1 MGYDSARS
9 INFAKRKRMT
19 VTMTV
24 TTPISRPTRR
34 MLLPLLIV
42 LLVLIVDQVTKS
54 LARAWLAPRPPLIFG
69 EELVEDGLARL
80 TYFENPGA
88 FLGLGADLPAQLR
101 FWIFTVVAVL
111 LLSGLVVYA
120 WRASAQTS
128 TLMLVGISLLVAG
141 GIGNLIDRIVN
152 DGRVVDF
159 MLVGIGWLRTGVFNV
174 ADMALTA
181 GVIIAVLASLRR
193 PAAHEAAERQ
203 ISAPNP

>member
-1 MGYDSARS
+1 M
-9 INFAKRKRMT
+9 
-19 VTMTV
+19 
-24 TTPISRPTRR
+24 TTPASQSNRQVW
-34 MLLPLLIV
+34 LPLLIV
-42 LLVLIVDQVTKS
+42 LLVIIVDQVTKA
-54 LARAWLAPRPPLIFG
+54 LARAWLAPRPPIIFG
-69 EELVEDGLARL
+69 AELVEGGLARL

-88 FLGLGADLPAQLR
+88 FLGLGADLPAALR

-111 LLSGLVVYA
+111 LLTGLVVYT

-152 DGRVVDF
+152 DGHVVDF
-159 MLVGIGWLRTGVFNV
+159 MLVGVGWLRTGVFNV

-193 PAAHEAAERQ
+193 PAAHEEPERQ
-203 ISAPNP
+203 TEMPH

>member
-1 MGYDSARS
+1 
-9 INFAKRKRMT
+9 
-19 VTMTV
+19 
-24 TTPISRPTRR
+24 

-42 LLVLIVDQVTKS
+42 LLVIVVDQVTKA
-54 LARAWLAPRPPLIFG
+54 LARAWLALRPPLIFG
-69 EELVEDGLARL
+69 EEIVTDGLARL

-88 FLGLGADLPAQLR
+88 FLGLGADLPPVLR

-111 LLSGLVVYA
+111 LLTGLVIYA

-141 GIGNLIDRIVN
+141 GLGNLIDRIVN

-181 GVIIAVLASLRR
+181 GVVISVVASLRR
-193 PAAHEAAERQ
+193 PTMHHEAAEHQ
-203 ISAPNP
+203 VEAPNQ

>member
-1 MGYDSARS
+1 M
-9 INFAKRKRMT
+9 I
-19 VTMTV
+19 V
-24 TTPISRPTRR
+24 TTSTSHPNRR
-34 MLLPLLIV
+34 MFLPLLIV
-42 LLVLIVDQVTKS
+42 LLVLVIDQATKA
-54 LARAWLAPRPPLIFG
+54 LARTWLALQPPMIFG
-69 EELVEDGLARL
+69 EEFVAGGLARL

-88 FLGLGADLPAQLR
+88 FLGLGADLPAQAR
-101 FWIFTVVAVL
+101 FWVFTVVAVL

-159 MLVGIGWLRTGVFNV
+159 MFVGVGWLRTGVFNV

-181 GVIIAVLASLRR
+181 GVIIAVFASLRR
-193 PAAHEAAERQ
+193 RPEHETAERHAE
-203 ISAPNP
+203 APNP